1 MSNGSRR
8 GPKSHKLTWR
18 RTRSLYP
25 FDSPWLV
32 ILDLGLP
39 DIQDH
44 EMLRMIRA
52 RDDAVPVVVL
62 SSRDD
67 EAGKAQALDPGR

>member
-1 MSNGSRR
+1 MALECCSNTPG
-8 GPKSHKLTWR
+8 
-18 RTRSLYP
+18 
-25 FDSPWLV
+25 LV

-39 DIQDH
+39 DIQGR

>member
-1 MSNGSRR
+1 MALECCSNTPG
-8 GPKSHKLTWR
+8 
-18 RTRSLYP
+18 
-25 FDSPWLV
+25 LV

-39 DIQDH
+39 DIQGR

-67 EAGKAQALDPGR
+67 EAGKVQAR